1 MMRIALCFVLI
12 FCLNQSFADV
22 YVEESENYNN
32 TGIDMENINRENVLS
47 LELSTGLVLI
57 ELYPN
62 KAPKHVARLKELAR
76 EGFYDGVTFHRVIE
90 GFMAQ
95 TGDPTG
101 TGSGG
106 SDKPDLVAEFNDIK
120 HERGVVSMA
129 RAQDP
134 NSANSQFFIVFEPA
148 LHLDGQYTAFGRIV
162 KGMENVD
169 KIKRGSGMG
178 GVVAEPRD
186 SIVSMK
192 VLSD

>member
-1 MMRIALCFVLI
+1 MVRVALVFALI
-12 FCLNQSFADV
+12 FGLNQAFADV

-32 TGIDMENINRENVLS
+32 TGTNMESVNMENVLS
-47 LELSTGLVLI
+47 LELSTGPVLI

-62 KAPKHVARLKELAR
+62 KAPKHVERVKELAG

-106 SDKPDLVAEFNDIK
+106 SDKPDLVAEFNDTK
-120 HERGVVSMA
+120 HEKGVVSMA
-129 RAQDP
+129 RAQDL
-134 NSANSQFFIVFEPA
+134 NSANSQFFIMLESAP
-148 LHLDGQYTAFGRIV
+148 HLDGQYTAFGRVV

-192 VLSD
+192 KLSD